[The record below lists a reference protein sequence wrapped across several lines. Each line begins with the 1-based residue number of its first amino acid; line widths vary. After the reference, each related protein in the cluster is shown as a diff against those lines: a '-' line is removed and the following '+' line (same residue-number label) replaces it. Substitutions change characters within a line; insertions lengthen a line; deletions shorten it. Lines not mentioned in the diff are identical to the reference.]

1 MSTRFR
7 WLSLGL
13 VAVGL
18 GAWAQGLPYLWAEV
32 AVPPGAVPALA
43 GKAGELGVPVAE
55 VKEGAL
61 AFPEGLSEADLRA
74 AGVYLY
80 LDGPFF
86 LLGVETPTEY
96 ALLRGNPEKAELIVL
111 ARDALVPPSQAFFDL
126 AGALGLL
133 PPGGTISLTLK
144 EVPLKLPRVPA
155 GMRLDP
161 TLWALV
167 GHPDWFGA
175 ARDYGLERVGLRV
188 RVVAEGS
195 GALAEELEP
204 YVLSST
210 GSLIDL
216 LLPIPLLPK
225 LAQDPAVRF
234 VRPPYT
240 PYPAGA

>member
-1 MSTRFR
+1 MSIR
-7 WLSLGL
+7 LLGVTAL
-13 VAVGL
+13 AMAVGL
-18 GAWAQGLPYLWAEV
+18 GLWAQAPRYLWAEV
-32 AVPPGAVPALA
+32 TVPPGAVASVA
-43 GKAGELGVPVAE
+43 ERAGELGVPVAE
-55 VKEGAL
+55 VEDGAL
-61 AFPEGLSEADLRA
+61 VLPEGLSEADLRGGGA
-74 AGVYLY
+74 YLY

-96 ALLRGNPEKAELIVL
+96 ALLRGGPEKAELIVI
-111 ARDALVPPSQAFFDL
+111 ARDALVPPSEAFFDL
-126 AGALGLL
+126 ARALGLL
-133 PPGGTISLTLK
+133 PSGGTITLTLK
-144 EVPLKLPRVPA
+144 EVPLKLPRVPE

-195 GALAEELEP
+195 GALAEDLEP

-210 GSLIDL
+210 GALIDL
-216 LLPIPLLPK
+216 LIPIPLLPE
-225 LAQDPAVRF
+225 LAQDPAVRY